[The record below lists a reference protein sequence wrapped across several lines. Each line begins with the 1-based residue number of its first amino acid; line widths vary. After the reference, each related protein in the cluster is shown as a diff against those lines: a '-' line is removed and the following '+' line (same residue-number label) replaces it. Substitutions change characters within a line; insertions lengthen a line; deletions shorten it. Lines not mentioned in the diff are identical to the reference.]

1 MARLALPRLVV
12 VVLLLL
18 VMVMERASAAGGGA
32 RLNEGGV
39 AVAASSRD
47 GAVVLQTLSRRLKT
61 KIAALAPASKVRESI
76 TEAMGDLRQG
86 DVVLLEKADEADSK
100 AVAAA
105 ARTPPD
111 LEVAAREQEKATGLR
126 RDAAARKA
134 RGLRAFESLASILSL
149 VEEASQFAELLSL
162 EVDKHIELE
171 SFSEANL
178 LSKGLTELRSQI
190 KTLQQSDEYRA
201 VQAQLHRDEEEGATD
216 EQGAGGDA
224 SSTASSA
231 GAMCESLPKPRLLSD
246 AEQLIL
252 ARESDSEEQVQMRF
266 DEVGALREKINTELP
281 GMQRKSARRAES
293 KRAEATKTA
302 AEARTKAKGRSMD
315 EARDLRQRSKDLEE
329 EAGQSDKESLRIG
342 AVILNA
348 KDDLDAAEAALALP
362 EEVAGQC
369 EEEAGRLREE
379 AGALIAADAFEEADP
394 LLTLADKFDAAAR
407 DLKRLLVV
415 RWSSI
420 VEEREQKRQRER
432 QQKERKR
439 ERERQKKAQ
448 DRERER
454 QQKAQELRE
463 RQQREQRELLM
474 RVGAALVTILLAWE
488 LHRWNTAR
496 NARKLKDAGKN
507 LKELGFSANFLKAW
521 GFSAKDLKEAGFSC
535 KQLKEGAFT
544 GKELVK
550 SKSFSTSELLQAL
563 KKGHQF
569 VEGDPS
575 NKVGQV
581 VFAEDDPGQRRA
593 KDVGEHLKWES
604 NRHPPGGYGTRIVNF
619 F

>member
-111 LEVAAREQEKATGLR
+111 LKVAAREQEKATGLR

-201 VQAQLHRDEEEGATD
+201 VQAQLQANAAQADD
-216 EQGAGGDA
+216 
-224 SSTASSA
+224 
-231 GAMCESLPKPRLLSD
+231 
-246 AEQLIL
+246 
-252 ARESDSEEQVQMRF
+252 
-266 DEVGALREKINTELP
+266 
-281 GMQRKSARRAES
+281 
-293 KRAEATKTA
+293 RAEACEKAQPTV
-302 AEARTKAKGRSMD
+302 ELARLLGPVDDVQVQQRVAGLVPDGR
-315 EARDLRQRSKDLEE
+315 Q
-329 EAGQSDKESLRIG
+329 
-342 AVILNA
+342 
-348 KDDLDAAEAALALP
+348 LP
-362 EEVAGQC
+362 EV
-369 EEEAGRLREE
+369 
-379 AGALIAADAFEEADP
+379 
-394 LLTLADKFDAAAR
+394 
-407 DLKRLLVV
+407 
-415 RWSSI
+415 S
-420 VEEREQKRQRER
+420 
-432 QQKERKR
+432 RK
-439 ERERQKKAQ
+439 
-448 DRERER
+448 
-454 QQKAQELRE
+454 
-463 RQQREQRELLM
+463 
-474 RVGAALVTILLAWE
+474 
-488 LHRWNTAR
+488 
-496 NARKLKDAGKN
+496 
-507 LKELGFSANFLKAW
+507 
-521 GFSAKDLKEAGFSC
+521 
-535 KQLKEGAFT
+535 
-544 GKELVK
+544 
-550 SKSFSTSELLQAL
+550 
-563 KKGHQF
+563 
-569 VEGDPS
+569 
-575 NKVGQV
+575 
-581 VFAEDDPGQRRA
+581 
-593 KDVGEHLKWES
+593 
-604 NRHPPGGYGTRIVNF
+604 
-619 F
+619 